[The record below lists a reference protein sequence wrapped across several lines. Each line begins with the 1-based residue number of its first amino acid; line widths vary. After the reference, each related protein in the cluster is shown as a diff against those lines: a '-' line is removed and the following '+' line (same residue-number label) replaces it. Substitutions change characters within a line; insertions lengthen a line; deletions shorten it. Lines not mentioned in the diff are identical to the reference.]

1 MKKFSHS
8 FPTIHAASF
17 RINRGEVP
25 GPRVFANEAF
35 LQKVV
40 PPLEASFHW
49 TVNGTEDARAKT
61 KKLI

>member
-1 MKKFSHS
+1 MWA
-8 FPTIHAASF
+8 PLEDILAV
-17 RINRGEVP
+17 RDCINRGEVP
-25 GPRVFANEAF
+25 GPRVFASGPF

-40 PPLEASFHW
+40 PPLEASFRW